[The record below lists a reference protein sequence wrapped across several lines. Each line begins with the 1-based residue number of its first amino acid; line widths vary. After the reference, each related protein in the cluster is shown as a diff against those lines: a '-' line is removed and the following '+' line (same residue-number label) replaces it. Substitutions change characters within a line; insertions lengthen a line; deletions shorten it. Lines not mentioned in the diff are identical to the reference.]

1 MVNKVFLLGRLGKDP
16 EVKYLDN
23 NRAVANF
30 TLATN
35 EVFIDKSGNK
45 VEQTDWHNIEMWD
58 ALAKNAEKVLKKGR
72 TVFIEGKI
80 KNDTWVDK
88 DGNKRTTMRIRALQF
103 QVVSSPNNGGDHN
116 HNDKNDHS
124 HDTHDSHG
132 HNDHGDSNLPF

>member
-35 EVFIDKSGNK
+35 EVFLDKSGNK

-88 DGNKRTTMRIRALQF
+88 EGNKRTTMRIRALQF
-103 QVVSSPNNGGDHN
+103 QVVSSPSTNNTDAN
-116 HNDKNDHS
+116 
-124 HDTHDSHG
+124 G
-132 HNDHGDSNLPF
+132 HNPDKSTHSIHEEDSGLPF

>member
-16 EVKYLDN
+16 EVRYLDH

-45 VEQTDWHNIEMWD
+45 VEQTDWHHVEMWD
-58 ALAKNAEKVLKKGR
+58 ALARNAEKVLRKGR

-80 KNDTWVDK
+80 KNETWTDK
-88 DGNKRTTMRIRALQF
+88 DGNKRSAVRIRALQF
-103 QVVSSPNNGGDHN
+103 QVVSNGPSADGIVPY
-116 HNDKNDHS
+116 DKNGNVMDEHLDAS
-124 HDTHDSHG
+124 DP
-132 HNDHGDSNLPF
+132 LPF

>member
-16 EVKYLDN
+16 EVRYLDH

-45 VEQTDWHNIEMWD
+45 VEQTDWHHVEMWD
-58 ALAKNAEKVLKKGR
+58 ALARNAEKVLRKGR

-80 KNDTWVDK
+80 KNETWTDK
-88 DGNKRTTMRIRALQF
+88 DGNKRSAVRIRALQF
-103 QVVSSPNNGGDHN
+103 QVVSNGPSADGIGP
-116 HNDKNDHS
+116 NDKNGNVMDEHLDAS
-124 HDTHDSHG
+124 DP
-132 HNDHGDSNLPF
+132 LPF

>member
-16 EVKYLDN
+16 EVRYLDH

-45 VEQTDWHNIEMWD
+45 VEQTDWHHVEMWD
-58 ALAKNAEKVLKKGR
+58 ALARNAEKVLRKGR

-80 KNDTWVDK
+80 KNETWTDK
-88 DGNKRTTMRIRALQF
+88 DGNKRSAVRIRALQF
-103 QVVSSPNNGGDHN
+103 QVVSNGPSADGLSP
-116 HNDKNDHS
+116 NDKNGNVMDEHLDVS
-124 HDTHDSHG
+124 DP
-132 HNDHGDSNLPF
+132 LPF

>member
-16 EVKYLDN
+16 EVRYLEN

-35 EVFIDKSGNK
+35 EVFIDKAGNK

-58 ALAKNAEKVLKKGR
+58 ALARNAEKVLKKGR

-80 KNDTWVDK
+80 KNETWTDK
-88 DGNKRTTMRIRALQF
+88 EGNKRSAVRIRALQF
-103 QVVSSPNNGGDHN
+103 QVVSSPSTTDHGNNHEKNGNVHEEHHSDGGDI
-116 HNDKNDHS
+116 
-124 HDTHDSHG
+124 
-132 HNDHGDSNLPF
+132 LPF

>member
-16 EVKYLDN
+16 EVKHLDH

-45 VEQTDWHNIEMWD
+45 VEQTDWHHVEMWD
-58 ALAKNAEKVLKKGR
+58 ALARNAEKVLRKGR

-80 KNDTWVDK
+80 KNETWTDK
-88 DGNKRTTMRIRALQF
+88 DGNKRSAVRIRALQF
-103 QVVSSPNNGGDHN
+103 QVVSNGPNADGLDHN
-116 HNDKNDHS
+116 EKNGIVMNKHIDAS
-124 HDTHDSHG
+124 DP
-132 HNDHGDSNLPF
+132 LPF

>member
-35 EVFIDKSGNK
+35 EVFLDKSGNK

-88 DGNKRTTMRIRALQF
+88 EGNKRTTMRIRALQF
-103 QVVSSPNNGGDHN
+103 QVVSSPNPNNNENHHHEKHDH
-116 HNDKNDHS
+116 HNDANA
-124 HDTHDSHG
+124 THEE
-132 HNDHGDSNLPF
+132 GDSGLPF

>member
-16 EVKYLDN
+16 EVKYLEN

-35 EVFIDKSGNK
+35 EVYLDKTGQK
-45 VEQTDWHNIEMWD
+45 IEQTDWHNIEMWD

-88 DGNKRTTMRIRALQF
+88 EGNKRSTMRIRALQF
-103 QVVSSPNNGGDHN
+103 QVVNSSNGEN
-116 HNDKNDHS
+116 HNAEKNDIVNNHFNEPTS
-124 HDTHDSHG
+124 DI
-132 HNDHGDSNLPF
+132 LPF

>member
-35 EVFIDKSGNK
+35 EVYLDKSGNK

-88 DGNKRTTMRIRALQF
+88 EGNKRSTMRIRALQF
-103 QVVSSPNNGGDHN
+103 QVVNSNNAN
-116 HNDKNDHS
+116 SENSNTEKNGNVS
-124 HDTHDSHG
+124 EGFVDSG
-132 HNDHGDSNLPF
+132 SDILPF

>member
-16 EVKYLDN
+16 EVRYLDN

-45 VEQTDWHNIEMWD
+45 VEQTDWHSIEMWD
-58 ALAKNAEKVLKKGR
+58 ALARNAEKVLKKGR

-80 KNDTWVDK
+80 KNETWTDK
-88 DGNKRTTMRIRALQF
+88 EGHKRSAVRIRALQF
-103 QVVSSPNNGGDHN
+103 QVVYSTPYNSDNDKSSNEHADHTFN
-116 HNDKNDHS
+116 HNDES
-124 HDTHDSHG
+124 TY
-132 HNDHGDSNLPF
+132 

>member
-16 EVKYLDN
+16 EVKYLEN

-35 EVFIDKSGNK
+35 EVYLDKTGSK
-45 VEQTDWHNIEMWD
+45 IEQTDWHNIEMWD

-88 DGNKRTTMRIRALQF
+88 EGNKRSTMRIRALQF
-103 QVVSSPNNGGDHN
+103 QVVNASNGNGENNGGEKNGNISEHF
-116 HNDKNDHS
+116 NDSSTD
-124 HDTHDSHG
+124 
-132 HNDHGDSNLPF
+132 NLSF

>member
-16 EVKYLDN
+16 EVKHLDH

-45 VEQTDWHNIEMWD
+45 VEQTDWHHVEMWD
-58 ALAKNAEKVLKKGR
+58 ALARNAEKVLRKGR

-80 KNDTWVDK
+80 KNETWTDK
-88 DGNKRTTMRIRALQF
+88 DGNKRSAVRIRALQF
-103 QVVSSPNNGGDHN
+103 QVVSNSPSADGLGP
-116 HNDKNDHS
+116 NDKNGNVMDEHLDVS
-124 HDTHDSHG
+124 DP
-132 HNDHGDSNLPF
+132 LPF

>member
-16 EVKYLDN
+16 EVRYLDH

-45 VEQTDWHNIEMWD
+45 VEQTDWHHVEMWD
-58 ALAKNAEKVLKKGR
+58 ALARNAEKVLRKGR

-80 KNDTWVDK
+80 KNETWTDK
-88 DGNKRTTMRIRALQF
+88 DGNKRSAVRIRALQF
-103 QVVSSPNNGGDHN
+103 QVVSNGPTADGLGP
-116 HNDKNDHS
+116 NDKNGNVMDEHLDAS
-124 HDTHDSHG
+124 DP
-132 HNDHGDSNLPF
+132 LPF

>member
-35 EVFIDKSGNK
+35 EVFLDKTGNK

-80 KNDTWVDK
+80 KNDTWQDK
-88 DGNKRTTMRIRALQF
+88 EGNKRSTIRIRALQF
-103 QVVSSPNNGGDHN
+103 QVVNSNNVN
-116 HNDKNDHS
+116 PENTNPEKNGNSADGFEETNS
-124 HDTHDSHG
+124 DI
-132 HNDHGDSNLPF
+132 LPF

>member
-16 EVKYLDN
+16 EVKHLDH

-45 VEQTDWHNIEMWD
+45 VEQTDWHHVEMWD
-58 ALAKNAEKVLKKGR
+58 ALARNAEKVLRKGR

-80 KNDTWVDK
+80 KNETWTDK
-88 DGNKRTTMRIRALQF
+88 DGNKRSAVRIRALQF
-103 QVVSSPNNGGDHN
+103 QVVSNSPSADGLDHN
-116 HNDKNDHS
+116 EKNGIVMNEHIDAS
-124 HDTHDSHG
+124 DP
-132 HNDHGDSNLPF
+132 LPF

>member
-16 EVKYLDN
+16 EVRYLEN

-30 TLATN
+30 TMATN

-58 ALAKNAEKVLKKGR
+58 ALARNAEKVLKKGR

-80 KNDTWVDK
+80 KNETWTDK
-88 DGNKRTTMRIRALQF
+88 EGHKRSAVRIRALQF
-103 QVVSSPNNGGDHN
+103 QVVSAPVPGENNGNHHERNNHPIEDHN
-116 HNDKNDHS
+116 
-124 HDTHDSHG
+124 DS
-132 HNDHGDSNLPF
+132 GDILPF

>member
-16 EVKYLDN
+16 EVRYLDN

-30 TLATN
+30 TIATN

-58 ALAKNAEKVLKKGR
+58 ALARNAEKVLKKGR

-80 KNDTWVDK
+80 KNETWTDK
-88 DGNKRTTMRIRALQF
+88 DGNKRSAVRIRALQF
-103 QVVSSPNNGGDHN
+103 QVVASPNSEQSSHSDQRSDSSV
-116 HNDKNDHS
+116 NDTPMDLQA
-124 HDTHDSHG
+124 DD
-132 HNDHGDSNLPF
+132 LPF

>member
-35 EVFIDKSGNK
+35 EVFLDKSGNK

-88 DGNKRTTMRIRALQF
+88 EGNKRTTMRIRALQF
-103 QVVSSPNNGGDHN
+103 QVVSSPVNPGNDQNGHGGDR
-116 HNDKNDHS
+116 S
-124 HDTHDSHG
+124 HHTSIHEENTD
-132 HNDHGDSNLPF
+132 LPF

>member
-16 EVKYLDN
+16 DVRYLEN

-35 EVFIDKSGNK
+35 EVFIDKAGNK

-58 ALAKNAEKVLKKGR
+58 ALARNAEKVLKKGR

-80 KNDTWVDK
+80 KNETWVDK
-88 DGNKRTTMRIRALQF
+88 EGHKRSAVRIRALQF
-103 QVVSSPNNGGDHN
+103 QVVSTPSAEHNGTYQDRTPNLGDIN
-116 HNDKNDHS
+116 HES
-124 HDTHDSHG
+124 
-132 HNDHGDSNLPF
+132 GDLPF

>member
-16 EVKYLDN
+16 EVRYLDN

-30 TLATN
+30 TIATN

-58 ALAKNAEKVLKKGR
+58 ALARNAEKVLKKGR

-80 KNDTWVDK
+80 KNETWTDK
-88 DGNKRTTMRIRALQF
+88 DGNKIEDILR
-103 QVVSSPNNGGDHN
+103 
-116 HNDKNDHS
+116 
-124 HDTHDSHG
+124 
-132 HNDHGDSNLPF
+132 

>member
-16 EVKYLDN
+16 EVRYLDN

-30 TLATN
+30 TIATN

-58 ALAKNAEKVLKKGR
+58 ALARNAEKVLKKGR

-80 KNDTWVDK
+80 KNETWTDK
-88 DGNKRTTMRIRALQF
+88 DGNKRSAVRIRALQF
-103 QVVSSPNNGGDHN
+103 QVVASPNSENTSSSDVKFTPPV
-116 HNDKNDHS
+116 DDAPIDLS
-124 HDTHDSHG
+124 ADD
-132 HNDHGDSNLPF
+132 LPF

>member
-16 EVKYLDN
+16 EVRHLDH

-45 VEQTDWHNIEMWD
+45 VEQTDWHHVEMWD
-58 ALAKNAEKVLKKGR
+58 ALARNAEKVLRKGR

-80 KNDTWVDK
+80 KNETWTDK
-88 DGNKRTTMRIRALQF
+88 DGNKRSAVRIRALQF
-103 QVVSSPNNGGDHN
+103 QIVSNSPSADGLGP
-116 HNDKNDHS
+116 NDKNGNVMDEHI
-124 HDTHDSHG
+124 DAPDP
-132 HNDHGDSNLPF
+132 LPF

>member
-16 EVKYLDN
+16 EVRYLEN

-58 ALAKNAEKVLKKGR
+58 ALARNAEKVLKKGR

-80 KNDTWVDK
+80 KNETWTDK
-88 DGNKRTTMRIRALQF
+88 EGNKRSAVRIRALQF
-103 QVVSSPNNGGDHN
+103 QVVSSSGNA
-116 HNDKNDHS
+116 
-124 HDTHDSHG
+124 
-132 HNDHGDSNLPF
+132 DHGNNHEKNGNVHEEHHPEGGEILPF

>member
-16 EVKYLDN
+16 EVRYLEN

-58 ALAKNAEKVLKKGR
+58 ALARNAEKVLKKGR

-80 KNDTWVDK
+80 KNETWTDK
-88 DGNKRTTMRIRALQF
+88 EGNKRSAVRIRALQF
-103 QVVSSPNNGGDHN
+103 QVVSSPSVVDHGNNNHHEKNGNVQEEHQPEGGDI
-116 HNDKNDHS
+116 
-124 HDTHDSHG
+124 
-132 HNDHGDSNLPF
+132 LPF

>member
-16 EVKYLDN
+16 EVKYLEN

-35 EVFIDKSGNK
+35 EVYLDKTGNK

-88 DGNKRTTMRIRALQF
+88 EGNKRSTMRIRALQF
-103 QVVSSPNNGGDHN
+103 QVVNASNGNSENGSTE
-116 HNDKNDHS
+116 KNGNISDGFT
-124 HDTHDSHG
+124 DTPSDS
-132 HNDHGDSNLPF
+132 LPF

>member
-35 EVFIDKSGNK
+35 EVFLDKSGNK

-88 DGNKRTTMRIRALQF
+88 EGNKRTTMRIRALQF
-103 QVVSSPNNGGDHN
+103 QVVSSPSPNNGEHAN
-116 HNDKNDHS
+116 NDKHEHNNDNNHA
-124 HDTHDSHG
+124 HDDTDAG
-132 HNDHGDSNLPF
+132 LPF

>member
-16 EVKYLDN
+16 EVRYLEN

-58 ALAKNAEKVLKKGR
+58 ALARNAEKVLKKGR

-80 KNDTWVDK
+80 KNETWTDK
-88 DGNKRTTMRIRALQF
+88 EGHKRSAVRIRALQF
-103 QVVSSPNNGGDHN
+103 QVVSTPVQTDHN
-116 HNDKNDHS
+116 VNPSHERNNHSMEEHNES
-124 HDTHDSHG
+124 
-132 HNDHGDSNLPF
+132 GDILPF